1 MTGGGAGMTG
11 GEAGMAGS
19 AVMTGGS
26 AGTAESVVT
35 AVRTSVAPETCNSS
49 LGTPISALAGTFQV
63 CDVVC
68 MPQDIARLRM

>member
-1 MTGGGAGMTG
+1 MTG

-63 CDVVC
+63 CDVV
-68 MPQDIARLRM
+68 